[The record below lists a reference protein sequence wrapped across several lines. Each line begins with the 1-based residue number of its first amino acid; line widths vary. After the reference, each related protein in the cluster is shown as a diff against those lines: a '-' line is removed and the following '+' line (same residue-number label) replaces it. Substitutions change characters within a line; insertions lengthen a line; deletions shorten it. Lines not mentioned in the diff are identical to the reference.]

1 MTEMVSGRLFRFNKI
16 LGLFT
21 LLSLFFFAQLIT
33 GKNGLFAFVD
43 FQRQVAEKQT
53 VLTDLTEQRKALQ
66 QEVHYLRSDNLDVD
80 RLEEEARLSLSL
92 VAEDELVLMRDDF

>member
-1 MTEMVSGRLFRFNKI
+1 MVSGRLFRFNKM
-16 LGLFT
+16 LGLFI

-43 FQRQVAEKQT
+43 FQRQVAETQV
-53 VLTDLTEQRKALQ
+53 VLTDLTEKRSDLER
-66 QEVHYLRSDNLDVD
+66 EVRYLRSDNLDVD

-92 VAEDELVLMRDDF
+92 VTEDELVLMRDDF

>member
-1 MTEMVSGRLFRFNKI
+1 MTEIVSGRLFRFNKT

-21 LLSLFFFAQLIT
+21 LLSLFFFAQLVT

-43 FQRQVAEKQT
+43 FQRQVSETQV
-53 VLTDLTEQRKALQ
+53 VLADLTEKRTALKR
-66 QEVHYLRSDNLDVD
+66 EVRSLRSDNLDVD
-80 RLEEEARLSLSL
+80 RLEEQARLSLSL